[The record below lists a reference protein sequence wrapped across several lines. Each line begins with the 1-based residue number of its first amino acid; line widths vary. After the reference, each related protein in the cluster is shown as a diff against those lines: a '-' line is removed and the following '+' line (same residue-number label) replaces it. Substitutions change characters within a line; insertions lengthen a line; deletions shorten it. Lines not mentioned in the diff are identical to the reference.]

1 MWIDRRQYAKKRGM
15 TQTFPI
21 NRRAFQ
27 AMKVSRENGENQQ
40 VILTI
45 EAPAEDWD
53 KAIADAAKRIAKEV
67 NIPGFRRGKAPRRI
81 VEQRVGKEALI
92 DEAYEK
98 FGPKVFDEALAE
110 EKLELAS
117 YPNFERVQA
126 EEGKPFIFKA
136 TVTPKPEVKLGEYKG
151 LKIEKKVEEVTEE
164 TVMQHIDKMRDRK
177 AQMVDAPEG
186 AEAQK
191 GDLTTIDF
199 KGFVDGEAFE
209 GGEGK
214 DYPLQLGSGSF
225 IPGFEDQLVGMKV
238 GEEREV
244 KVTFPKEYH
253 SEKVAGKDA
262 VFKCKL
268 NKLKNKVLPELN
280 DEFVQQ
286 ASVFKTVDELKKDVR
301 EKLEKAA
308 ESKAEND
315 RRVAAIDTAAE
326 NASMD
331 IPDVMIEDRI
341 DQMLREFAMRLEQQG
356 MKFEQY
362 LQYSGGD
369 LTKLRAQYRET
380 AEKNV
385 RTDLMLEAVAKA
397 ENIEVT
403 GDDIR
408 TEIAMMA
415 QMYNATPAQVQK
427 IVRQQGRLND
437 LAVTVMRR
445 KTAKFIV
452 DNIAE

>member
-1 MWIDRRQYAKKRGM
+1 
-15 TQTFPI
+15 
-21 NRRAFQ
+21 
-27 AMKVSRENGENQQ
+27 MKVSKENGENKQI
-40 VILTI
+40 VLTI
-45 EAPAEDWD
+45 EAPAEEWD
-53 KAIADAAKRIAKEV
+53 KALGQAAKRIAKEV
-67 NIPGFRRGKAPRRI
+67 NIPGFRRGKAPRHI
-81 VEQRVGKEALI
+81 IEQRIGKDALI

-98 FGPKVFDEALAE
+98 FGPQVFDKALAE

-117 YPNFERVQA
+117 YPDFERVQA
-126 EEGKPFIFKA
+126 EEGKPFILKA
-136 TVTPKPEVKLGEYKG
+136 TITPKPEVTLGEYKG
-151 LKIEKKVEEVTEE
+151 LKIDKNVEEVTDE
-164 TVMQHIDKMRDRK
+164 TVDQHIDKMRDRK

-186 AEAQK
+186 SEAK
-191 GDLTTIDF
+191 MGDLTTIDF

-209 GGEGK
+209 GGEGT
-214 DYPLQLGSGSF
+214 DYPLRLGSGSF

-238 GEEREV
+238 GEERDV
-244 KVTFPKEYH
+244 KVTFPENYH
-253 SEKVAGKDA
+253 SENLSGKDA
-262 VFKCKL
+262 TFHCKL

-286 ASVFKTVDELKKDVR
+286 ASIFKTVDELKKDVR

-308 ESKAEND
+308 DSKAEND
-315 RRVAAIDTAAE
+315 RRVAAIDKAAE
-326 NASMD
+326 NASME
-331 IPDVMIEDRI
+331 IPEVMVEDRI

-362 LQYSGGD
+362 LQLSGGD
-369 LTKLRAQYRET
+369 MTKLRDQYRET

-397 ENIEVT
+397 ENIEVSD
-403 GDDIR
+403 DDIR

-415 QMYNATPAQVQK
+415 QLYNATPAQVQK

-452 DNIAE
+452 DHLA

>member
-1 MWIDRRQYAKKRGM
+1 
-15 TQTFPI
+15 
-21 NRRAFQ
+21 
-27 AMKVSRENGENQQ
+27 MKVSRENGENQE
-40 VILTI
+40 VVLTI
-45 EAPAEDWD
+45 EASAENWD

-81 VEQRVGKEALI
+81 VEQRIGKEALI

-110 EKLELAS
+110 EKLELAT

-126 EEGKPFIFKA
+126 EEGKPFILKA
-136 TVTPKPEVKLGEYKG
+136 TITPKPEVKLGEYKG
-151 LKIEKKVEEVTEE
+151 LKIEKKVEAITDE
-164 TVMQHIDKMRDRK
+164 TVLEHIDKMRDRK

-186 AEAQK
+186 AEAQM

-199 KGFVDGEAFE
+199 KGFADGEAFE

-244 KVTFPKEYH
+244 KVTFPEDYH
-253 SEKVAGKDA
+253 SEKLAGKEA
-262 VFKCKL
+262 VFKCRM
-268 NKLKNKVLPELN
+268 NKLKNKELPEL
-280 DEFVQQ
+280 DDAFVQQ
-286 ASVFKTVDELKKDVR
+286 ATVFKTVDELKKDVR

-315 RRVAAIDTAAE
+315 RRVAAIDKAAE
-326 NASMD
+326 NAEMD
-331 IPDVMIEDRI
+331 IPEVMIEDRI
-341 DQMLREFAMRLEQQG
+341 DQMLHEFAMRLEQQG

-369 LTKLRAQYRET
+369 LTKLRAQYRDT
-380 AEKNV
+380 AKKNV
-385 RTDLMLEAVAKA
+385 RTDLMLEAVAKV
-397 ENIEVT
+397 EKIEVS

-452 DNIAE
+452 DHIAD

>member
-1 MWIDRRQYAKKRGM
+1 
-15 TQTFPI
+15 
-21 NRRAFQ
+21 
-27 AMKVSRENGENQQ
+27 MKVSRENGENQQ
-40 VILTI
+40 IVLTI
-45 EAPAEDWD
+45 EAPAEEWD
-53 KAIADAAKRIAKEV
+53 KAVAQAAKRIAKEV
-67 NIPGFRRGKAPRRI
+67 NIPGFRRGKAPRHI
-81 VEQRVGKEALI
+81 IEQRIGKEALI

-98 FGPKVFDEALAE
+98 FGPQVFDKALAE

-117 YPNFERVQA
+117 YPDFERVQA
-126 EEGKPFIFKA
+126 EEGKPFILKA
-136 TVTPKPEVKLGEYKG
+136 TITPKPEVTLGEYKG
-151 LKIEKKVEEVTEE
+151 LKIEKKVEEVTDE
-164 TVMQHIDKMRDRK
+164 TVDQHIDKMRDRK
-177 AQMVDAPEG
+177 SQMVDAPEG
-186 AEAQK
+186 SEAK
-191 GDLTTIDF
+191 MGDLTTIDF

-209 GGEGK
+209 GGEGN
-214 DYPLQLGSGSF
+214 DYPLRLGSGSF

-238 GEEREV
+238 GEERDV
-244 KVTFPKEYH
+244 KVTFPENYH
-253 SEKVAGKDA
+253 SENLSGKEA
-262 VFKCKL
+262 VFHCKL

-286 ASVFKTVDELKKDVR
+286 ASIFKTVDELKKDVR

-315 RRVAAIDTAAE
+315 RRVAAIDKAAE

-331 IPDVMIEDRI
+331 IPEVMVEDRI

-362 LQYSGGD
+362 LQLSGGD
-369 LTKLRAQYRET
+369 MTKLRDQYRET

-397 ENIEVT
+397 ENIEVS
-403 GDDIR
+403 DEDIR

-415 QMYNATPAQVQK
+415 QLYNATPAQVQK
-427 IVRQQGRLND
+427 IVRQQGRLRD
-437 LAVTVMRR
+437 LAITVMRR

-452 DNIAE
+452 DHLAE

>member
-1 MWIDRRQYAKKRGM
+1 
-15 TQTFPI
+15 
-21 NRRAFQ
+21 
-27 AMKVSRENGENQQ
+27 MKVSKENGENQQ

-53 KAIADAAKRIAKEV
+53 KAIAQAAKRIANEV
-67 NIPGFRRGKAPRRI
+67 NIPGFRRGKAPRHI
-81 VEQRVGKEALI
+81 LEQRIGKEALI
-92 DEAYEK
+92 EEAYEK

-110 EKLELAS
+110 EKLELAT
-117 YPNFERVQA
+117 YPSFEKVQT
-126 EEGKPFIFKA
+126 EEGKPFIFNA
-136 TVTPKPEVKLGEYKG
+136 TITPKPEVTLGEYKG
-151 LKIEKKVEEVTEE
+151 LKIEKKVEEVTDE
-164 TVMQHIDKMRDRK
+164 TVLQHIDKMRDRK

-186 AEAQK
+186 AEAK
-191 GDLTTIDF
+191 MGDLTTIDF
-199 KGFVDGEAFE
+199 KGFSDGEAFE

-253 SEKVAGKDA
+253 SEKLAGKDA

-268 NKLKNKVLPELN
+268 NKLKNKEVPAL
-280 DEFVQQ
+280 DDDFVQQ
-286 ASVFKTVDELKKDVR
+286 ASIFKTVDELKKDVR

-315 RRVAAIDTAAE
+315 RRVAAIDKAAE

-331 IPDVMIEDRI
+331 LPKVMIEDRI
-341 DQMLREFAMRLEQQG
+341 DQMLREFSMRLEQQG

-362 LQYSGGD
+362 LQYTGGD
-369 LTKLRAQYRET
+369 MTKLRDQYRET

-385 RTDLMLEAVAKA
+385 RTDLMLEAVAK
-397 ENIEVT
+397 EEKIEVT
-403 GDDIR
+403 ADDIR

>member
-1 MWIDRRQYAKKRGM
+1 
-15 TQTFPI
+15 
-21 NRRAFQ
+21 
-27 AMKVSRENGENQQ
+27 MKVSRENGENQE
-40 VILTI
+40 VVLTI
-45 EAPAEDWD
+45 EASAENWD

-81 VEQRVGKEALI
+81 VEQRIGKEALI
-92 DEAYEK
+92 DEAYEN
-98 FGPKVFDEALAE
+98 FGPRVFDEALAE
-110 EKLELAS
+110 EKLELAT

-126 EEGKPFIFKA
+126 EEGKPFILKA
-136 TVTPKPEVKLGEYKG
+136 TITPKPEVKLGEYKG
-151 LKIEKKVEEVTEE
+151 LKIEKKVEAITDE
-164 TVMQHIDKMRDRK
+164 TVLEHIDKMRDRK

-186 AEAQK
+186 AEAQM

-199 KGFVDGEAFE
+199 KGFADGEAFE

-225 IPGFEDQLVGMKV
+225 IPGFEDQLVGMMV

-244 KVTFPKEYH
+244 KVTFPEDYH
-253 SEKVAGKDA
+253 SEKLAGKEA
-262 VFKCKL
+262 VFKCRM
-268 NKLKNKVLPELN
+268 NKLKNKELPEL
-280 DEFVQQ
+280 DDAFVQQ
-286 ASVFKTVDELKKDVR
+286 ATVFKTVDELKKDVR

-315 RRVAAIDTAAE
+315 RRVAAIDKAAE
-326 NASMD
+326 NAEMD
-331 IPDVMIEDRI
+331 IPEVMIEDRI
-341 DQMLREFAMRLEQQG
+341 DQMLHEFAMRLEQQG

-369 LTKLRAQYRET
+369 LTKLRAQYRDT
-380 AEKNV
+380 AKKNV

-397 ENIEVT
+397 EKIEVS

-452 DNIAE
+452 DHIAD

>member
-1 MWIDRRQYAKKRGM
+1 
-15 TQTFPI
+15 
-21 NRRAFQ
+21 
-27 AMKVSRENGENQQ
+27 MKVSRENGENQQ

-45 EAPAEDWD
+45 EVPAEEWG
-53 KAIADAAKRIAKEV
+53 KAIDQAAKRIANQV

-81 VEQRVGKEALI
+81 LEQHVGKEALI

-98 FGPKVFDEALAE
+98 FGPKVFNEAMAQ

-117 YPNFERVQA
+117 YPGFERVQA
-126 EEGKPFIFKA
+126 EEGKDFILRA
-136 TVTPKPEVKLGEYKG
+136 TVTPKPEVTLGEYKG
-151 LKIEKKVEEVTEE
+151 LKVERKVDEVTDEAVEE
-164 TVMQHIDKMRDRK
+164 HITHMREHK

-186 AEAQK
+186 AEAK
-191 GDLTTIDF
+191 MGDLTTLDF

-225 IPGFEDQLVGMKV
+225 IPGFEDQLVGAKI

-244 KVTFPKEYH
+244 KVTFPDDYH
-253 SEKVAGKDA
+253 VEKLAGKDA
-262 VFKCKL
+262 VFKCTL
-268 NKLKNKVLPELN
+268 RKLKNKELPALD

-286 ASVFKTVDELKKDVR
+286 ASVFKTVDELRKDVR
-301 EKLEKAA
+301 ERMEKAA
-308 ESKAEND
+308 ETKAENE
-315 RRVAAIDTAAE
+315 RRAAAIDKAAE
-326 NASMD
+326 NITVE

-341 DQMLREFAMRLEQQG
+341 DQMINELAMRLEQRG

-369 LTKLRAQYRET
+369 MTRLRTEYRET

-397 ENIEVT
+397 EGVKVTDADIEE
-403 GDDIR
+403 
-408 TEIAMMA
+408 EIAMMA
-415 QMYNATPAQVQK
+415 KLYNATPSQVKK
-427 IVRQQGRLND
+427 IVRDQGRLSD

-445 KTAKFIV
+445 KTAKLIV
-452 DNIAE
+452 DSIAE